1 MTEYKCKRG
10 FKIDIPEEMCHR
22 KRLVSIVNAEIR
34 AFCAF
39 CVSGDVLV
47 VDGDARPE
55 LVIGCD
61 FLRADL
67 SWDDFQEREEE

>member
-10 FKIDIPEEMCHR
+10 FKIEIPEEMCHR

-39 CVSGDVLV
+39 CVADDLLV
-47 VDGDARPE
+47 MDGDAGPE
-55 LVIGCD
+55 LVTACD

-67 SWDDFQEREEE
+67 SWDDFQEEEEE